1 MILRTPRSTRT
12 DTLFPYT
19 TLYRS
24 DGAEVHLAGDHEAV
38 AWQAQVG
45 DHVAHHPS
53 CGAVGVG
60 LGVVE
65 EIDAVVPGR
74 GDEVACF
81 AARDEVAERCP
92 RADGQRGTLQAGGAE
107 TAIGRTS
114 GRERG
119 GQKE

>member
-1 MILRTPRSTRT
+1 MIRRPPRSTRT

-19 TLYRS
+19 TIFRS
-24 DGAEVHLAGDHEAV
+24 LAGDHEAV

-45 DHVAHHPS
+45 DHVAHHPF

-81 AARDEVAERCP
+81 AARDAVAERGP
-92 RADGQRGTLQAGGAE
+92 RAEGQRGQLQAGGAE
-107 TAIGRTS
+107 AAVLHWDLLRL
-114 GRERG
+114 E
-119 GQKE
+119 